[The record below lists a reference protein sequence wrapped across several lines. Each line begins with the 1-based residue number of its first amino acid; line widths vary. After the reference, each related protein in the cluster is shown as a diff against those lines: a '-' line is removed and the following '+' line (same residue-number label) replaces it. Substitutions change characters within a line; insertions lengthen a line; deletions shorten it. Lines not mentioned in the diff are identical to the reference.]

1 MKLVIQIPCHNE
13 AETLPQTIADLPTA
27 LEGVDTIE
35 YLVIDD
41 GSTDGTPEIA
51 HKCGVHHI
59 VRHAK
64 NRGLARSFETGLEAS
79 LRAGADIIVNTD
91 GDNQYC
97 GEDVE
102 LLIQPILREEADMVI
117 GDRQTWKIQH
127 FSLFKRLLQK
137 LGSSVVRTLSATDV
151 PDAVSGFRA
160 ISRAAAM
167 RLNVIS
173 SFSYTIETL
182 IQSGQAKL
190 AISSVPV
197 RTNRTLRP
205 SRLFK
210 SIPQFLRQSG
220 VTMVRAYAL
229 HCPLKVFIILGTM
242 LFGLG
247 FIPIVRFLYFVLIG
261 DSSGH
266 IQSLILGA
274 ALTMIGCS
282 TAILG
287 LLADLIAANR
297 KLLETTLEKVR
308 HLECQLSQQ
317 TVDSI
322 QTRETFSEVETASP
336 LEAAE
341 AKELL
346 PVPASPIPLAALQ
359 PTTAPVMHLQTK

>member
-1 MKLVIQIPCHNE
+1 MKLIIQIPCHNE
-13 AETLPQTIADLPTA
+13 AETLPQTIADLPSELA
-27 LEGVDTIE
+27 GIDVIE

-41 GSTDGTPEIA
+41 GSSDGTAEIA
-51 HKCGVHHI
+51 KECGVQHV

-79 LRAGADIIVNTD
+79 LRLGADIIVNTD

-102 LLIQPILREEADMVI
+102 LLIAPILRQEADIVI

-137 LGSSVVRTLSATDV
+137 FGSSVVRTLSATDV

-160 ISRAAAM
+160 FSRATAM
-167 RLNVIS
+167 KLNVIS

-182 IQSGQAKL
+182 IQSGQARL

-229 HCPLKVFIILGTM
+229 HSPLKVFIILGTA

-247 FIPIVRFLYFVLIG
+247 AIPILRFLYFVVTG
-261 DSSGH
+261 DGSGH

-282 TAILG
+282 TCILG

-308 HLECQLSQQ
+308 YLEGQLEQSATSIAPASSSAPESSEQ
-317 TVDSI
+317 TTIATTPKPQAIVP
-322 QTRETFSEVETASP
+322 A
-336 LEAAE
+336 
-341 AKELL
+341 
-346 PVPASPIPLAALQ
+346 PVPEFTQAP
-359 PTTAPVMHLQTK
+359 APVVPWLTK